1 MPLIPDAAVFRST
14 LTSLPESIFQPGET
28 VLATGSVTERLLFLK
43 EGGYGVSA
51 AAMSGALIGPCTY
64 DSPVAGVYN
73 HSNHFAVLAG

>member
-1 MPLIPDAAVFRST
+1 MEFKQL
-14 LTSLPESIFQPGET
+14 ESP
-28 VLATGSVTERLLFLK
+28 S
-43 EGGYGVSA
+43 EGRYGVSA